1 MAINVE
7 RFGETAEGQQVDK
20 YTLTNEHGVS
30 ASFTNLG
37 GTWISMVVPDK
48 DGKMADVVLGYDSL
62 EGYLKNPAHFGAVI
76 GRNANRIGGA
86 AFSLNGVDYGLAE
99 NDGKNNLHSGPDF
112 YHGRIWEV
120 ELDESSLGSRISF
133 SLFSPDGDQGFP
145 GNAQITVSYTLTQ
158 EDAVIIDYHM
168 ISDADTVANFTNHSY
183 FNLAGHDQGDILS
196 HKVWIDADYFTP
208 ADAGSIPLGMLAPVK
223 GTPMD
228 FTTAKEIG
236 LEIGADYEALVLGK
250 GYDHN
255 WVLNHY
261 TPGEAALCAKAWDPA
276 SGRGMEVY
284 TDLPGMQFYTG
295 NFLRSELVGPGK
307 DGAVYEIRS
316 GFCFETQYYP
326 DAIHKPDFPSPILRA
341 GEEYKTTT
349 IYRFTQE

>member
-7 RFGETAEGQQVDK
+7 RFGETPQGQQADK

-37 GTWISMVVPDK
+37 GTWISMMVPDK
-48 DGKMADVVLGYDSL
+48 AGRMADVVLGYDCL
-62 EGYLKNPAHFGAVI
+62 ENYLKNPPHFGAII

-86 AFSLNGVDYGLAE
+86 AFSLNGERYTLAKNNGE
-99 NDGKNNLHSGPDF
+99 NNLHSGPDY

-158 EDAVIIDYHM
+158 DDALIIDYHM
-168 ISDADTVANFTNHSY
+168 ISDADTIANFTNHSY
-183 FNLAGHDQGDILS
+183 FNLAGHNQGDVLAQ
-196 HKVWIDADYFTP
+196 KVWINADYFTP
-208 ADAGSIPLGMLAPVK
+208 ADASSIPLGNLEPVK

-228 FTTAKEIG
+228 FTAMKEIG
-236 LEIGADYEALVLGK
+236 REIGADFEPLILGK

-255 WVLNHY
+255 WVLKKDK
-261 TPGEAALCAKAWDPA
+261 PGEAELCAKAWDPV
-276 SGRGMEVY
+276 SGRCMEVY
-284 TDLPGMQFYTG
+284 TDLPGIQFYTG
-295 NFLRSELVGPGK
+295 NFLTGELPGK
-307 DGAVYEIRS
+307 EGAVYGPRHA
-316 GFCFETQYYP
+316 FCFETQYYP
-326 DAIHKPDFPSPILRA
+326 DAANKPSFPSPLLRA
-341 GEEYKTTT
+341 GAEYKTTT
-349 IYRFTQE
+349 IYKFTQE